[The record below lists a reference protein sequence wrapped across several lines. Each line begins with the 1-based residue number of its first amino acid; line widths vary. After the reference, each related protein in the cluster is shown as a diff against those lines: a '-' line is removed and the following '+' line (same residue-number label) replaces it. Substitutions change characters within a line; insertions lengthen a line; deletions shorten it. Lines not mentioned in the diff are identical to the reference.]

1 MRQRGRRCIFVVTV
15 SVLVKLMYLYAY
27 SHLLPYPPPHPWTNG
42 SQLESLCMPHFNCL
56 AQLPMRY
63 ASLAFLRLVATRF
76 LEVIRAV
83 PCSYM
88 YSCVPLVS
96 WPLHCPPSVLLL
108 SLSAL
113 NMCQVPLILRAG
125 YAEFSY
131 YHGGCRVGGYRFFME
146 WRPVNGHVL

>member
-1 MRQRGRRCIFVVTV
+1 VRQRSGRRIFAVMA
-15 SVLVKLMYLYAY
+15 SALVKLMYLYAY
-27 SHLLPYPPPHPWTNG
+27 SHLLPNPPPHPWTNG
-42 SQLESLCMPHFNCL
+42 SQLESSCMPYFNCL
-56 AQLPMRY
+56 AQFPMRY
-63 ASLAFLRLVATRF
+63 ASLVFLSLVATRF

-96 WPLHCPPSVLLL
+96 WPPHYPPSVLLL

-125 YAEFSY
+125 YAKFSD
-131 YHGGCRVGGYRFFME
+131 YHRGC
-146 WRPVNGHVL
+146 HVVIMRDRKRSVPTV